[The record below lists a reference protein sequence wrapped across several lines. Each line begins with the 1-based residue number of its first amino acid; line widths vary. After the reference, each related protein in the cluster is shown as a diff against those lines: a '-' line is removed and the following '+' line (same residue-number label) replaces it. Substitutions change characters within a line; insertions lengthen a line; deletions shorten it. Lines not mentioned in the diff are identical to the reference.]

1 MAGQWISKN
10 YFAYLS
16 NWFESACAISQDK
29 QTSDLYGSDHVATSF
44 LLPAHVP
51 EHLFAVRRALNW
63 LSNGMDKTS
72 HSAPHASPACYHLV
86 T

>member
-10 YFAYLS
+10 YFADLP

-29 QTSDLYGSDHVATSF
+29 QTSDLNGSDHVATSF
-44 LLPAHVP
+44 LLPARVP

-63 LSNGMDKTS
+63 LSNGTDETS
-72 HSAPHASPACYHLV
+72 HSVPHASLACYRLV